1 MSVNRS
7 SVDEKKIETSK
18 KDIFFRLLAFTK
30 DYKKEV
36 VFVIVL
42 MMIASLILVILPI
55 LTENAVD
62 VQVKEKD
69 MAGLVKVISL
79 FIGLVLLWWV
89 IYIIRVRVMAR
100 VANNVVLKVR
110 SEAFAHLETLGLY
123 YFDSRP
129 TGKILSRL
137 IGDITSLKDMLKQV
151 VTIIVPNTFFVICI
165 LCAMF
170 LMNATLAFGVS
181 LSLPIVAG
189 GCFFLM
195 KKNYPVW
202 YDYRQ
207 KQSNLA
213 GFVHEVFSG
222 IRVIQ
227 GFTAEKET
235 KKSFESINDDIQH
248 HWVKA
253 VRFGDLMGPVID
265 ISQGVGYLMLYLLA
279 IYQLKIDATSVG
291 ELIAFSTYI
300 GLFWQPIRSLANMYN
315 QLSNNLAG
323 AGRVFEILDEKSS
336 LSESDEA
343 VELGEIKGDV
353 VFEDVSFAYP
363 DEIERKVIENV
374 SFFVHSGEKIALVG
388 PTGAGKTTII
398 NLICRFYDAVGGRIL
413 LDGKDISKV
422 TLSSLRGHVGVM
434 TQESYLFSGSIR
446 ENVRY
451 GRLDASDEEVERA
464 CILVGA
470 DSFIRDFDKGY
481 ETEIDGQTLSQGQ
494 KQLITLARTLLSDP
508 RILIL
513 DEATSSID
521 THTELLVQKGI
532 AELMKGRTS
541 FVVAHRLSTI
551 RNSDRIFVINNKG
564 IEEEGSHEEL
574 LALGGAYA
582 ELYKAQFE
590 D

>member
-18 KDIFFRLLAFTK
+18 KDIFFRLLGFTK
-30 DYKKEV
+30 EYRKEV

-42 MMIASLILVILPI
+42 MMIASLILVVLPI

-79 FIGLVLLWWV
+79 FIGLVLIWWV
-89 IYIIRVRVMAR
+89 IYIVRVRIMAR

-170 LMNATLAFGVS
+170 FMNATLAFGVA

-235 KKSFESINDDIQH
+235 KGSFESINDDIQH

-279 IYQLKIDATSVG
+279 IYQLRIDATSVG

-336 LSESDEA
+336 LSESSDA
-343 VELGEIKGDV
+343 VDLGTIKGDV
-353 VFEDVSFAYP
+353 VFENVSFAYP
-363 DEIERKVIENV
+363 DEVDRKVLEDV

-413 LDGKDISKV
+413 LDGQDISKV

-464 CILVGA
+464 CALVGA

-508 RILIL
+508 KILIL

-564 IEEEGSHEEL
+564 IQEEGSHEEL
-574 LALGGAYA
+574 LSLGGAYA